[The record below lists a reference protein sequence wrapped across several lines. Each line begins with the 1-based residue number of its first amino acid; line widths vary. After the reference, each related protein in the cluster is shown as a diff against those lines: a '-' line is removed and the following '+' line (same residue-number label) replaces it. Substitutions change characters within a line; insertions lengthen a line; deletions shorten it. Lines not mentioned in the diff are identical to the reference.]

1 MHASTHPS
9 THRAYNSYAD
19 LLADWEKRGRCVRPS
34 SSCLVF
40 LPFLA
45 HSRLFLAFYL
55 ALSCLALLSNDVSL
69 QPEGIAIDSFF
80 APSRLLLAFG
90 LWPFLALSCLVLPF
104 FDPSRLFLAF
114 GLVPL
119 AMLFWPFRARA
130 VRPRLVFFSR
140 LSHLLLWPSHTPPH
154 HHHHHT
160 IPLPPFPQN
169 QHKTHTTRHSESNP
183 NPNPLPSP
191 LSPKHHKPNTNRHS
205 ESQEARA
212 KAKAIPLLR
221 LSPTVPAS
229 QMVFIEGGLPGEVNY
244 L

>member
-160 IPLPPFPQN
+160 IPLPPFPPKPTQN
-169 QHKTHTTRHSESNP
+169 PHNTTQRVQSQSQSPPIPPFPKTPQTE
-183 NPNPLPSP
+183 
-191 LSPKHHKPNTNRHS
+191 HKPTQR
-205 ESQEARA
+205 
-212 KAKAIPLLR
+212 
-221 LSPTVPAS
+221 VP
-229 QMVFIEGGLPGEVNY
+229 GGPG
-244 L
+244 